1 MRKTVAVSRRSFLAG
16 TGALFAVPCILPSG
30 CVSAKGVV
38 ARRPPPSERITVGML
53 GYGTMAQDN
62 IGNFLNNDRVQLV
75 SVCDVVSE
83 GPLYGYKAERLGGRE
98 PGRRKVNS
106 FYAEKSG
113 KAEAS
118 GCKAFTDFREMLD
131 DKDLDAVCVSTPDHW
146 HALHT
151 IWAAKKGK
159 HIYGQKPLYL
169 TVAEGRAMVNAVAK
183 AGITFQTGAQ
193 SRSNDY
199 FRMACEFVRNGRIGK
214 LQRVE
219 VGLNKGHA
227 TFGKTPEQLSETPQA
242 VPPAYLDLDLWLG
255 PAPKRNYTP
264 KIHLPMQ
271 WRYNL
276 DYSCGMLTDFAAHQL
291 DIMQWALNKDGV
303 APVAIENI
311 TGRLPP
317 FADLYNTVAS
327 PFSFEIVYGDG
338 VRVFVSSEY
347 KYGCHFFGEGGKEI
361 YVTNGKLETAP
372 PELIREK
379 LRDDEIQLIR
389 SGQQEKNFIENVYS
403 GGENISP
410 ITAGFS
416 SVMPA
421 VLAHIG
427 MRLERKK
434 LKWDASKDR
443 FVNDTEADAFLVRD
457 MRAPWTLEV

>member
-1 MRKTVAVSRRSFLAG
+1 MKNSAVSRRHFLAG
-16 TGALFAVPCILPSG
+16 TSALFAVPYLLPSG
-30 CVSAKGVV
+30 CVSVRGG
-38 ARRPPPSERITVGML
+38 ARRPPPSECVNVGIL

-62 IGNFLNNDRVQLV
+62 IGNFLNNGRVRVV

-83 GPLYGYKAERLGGRE
+83 GPLYGYKAERVGGRE
-98 PGRRKVNS
+98 PGRRKVNT
-106 FYAEKSG
+106 FYAQKAG
-113 KAEAS
+113 KADYN
-118 GCKAFTDFREMLD
+118 GCRVFSDFREMLQ
-131 DKDLDAVCVSTPDHW
+131 DKNLDAVCISTPDHW

-151 IWAAKKGK
+151 VWAAKYGK

-169 TVAEGRAMVNAVAK
+169 TVQEGRAMVNAVKK

-214 LQRVE
+214 LQRIE
-219 VGLNKGHA
+219 VGLNKGFG
-227 TFGKTPEQLSETPQA
+227 TFGKTPEQLSETPLDK
-242 VPPAYLDLDLWLG
+242 PPPYLDLDLWLG
-255 PAPKRNYTP
+255 PAPARKYTP

-311 TGRLPP
+311 KGQMPP
-317 FADLYNTVAS
+317 VTELYNTIAM

-338 VRVFVSSEY
+338 LRVFVSSEY

-361 YVTNGKLETAP
+361 YVTNGRLETTP
-372 PELIREK
+372 KELIREK
-379 LRDDEIQLIR
+379 LRDDEIKLIR
-389 SGQQEKNFIENVYS
+389 SGQQEKNFVENVYS
-403 GGENISP
+403 GGQNISP
-410 ITAGFS
+410 VTTGFS

-427 MRLERKK
+427 MRLNRPN
-434 LKWDASKDR
+434 LKWDASCDR
-443 FVNDTEADAFLVRD
+443 FVNDAEADAFLTRK
-457 MRAPWTLEV
+457 MRAPWTLDV